1 MSDSAPPP
9 ASPRLEAIQCPH
21 CEEVT
26 MPNLLPDGSTV
37 CSCTAERAIPLAED
51 GPLEA
56 VPVQAAPMD
65 TGAPVDRGPLP
76 EDKGQFGEDIATE
89 DYKRM

>member
-9 ASPRLEAIQCPH
+9 ASPRLDAVQCPH

-26 MPNLLPDGSTV
+26 MPNLLADGSTV
-37 CSCTAERAIPLAED
+37 CSCTAERALPLGEG
-51 GPLEA
+51 GPI
-56 VPVQAAPMD
+56 QAAPMD
-65 TGAPVDRGPLP
+65 TAGESHRGPLP
-76 EDKGQFGEDIATE
+76 EDKGQFGQDVATE

>member
-1 MSDSAPPP
+1 MSDSAPQP
-9 ASPRLEAIQCPH
+9 ASPRLDAVQCPH
-21 CEEVT
+21 CDEVT

-37 CSCTAERAIPLAED
+37 CSCTAERAIPLGEG
-51 GPLEA
+51 GPML
-56 VPVQAAPMD
+56 AAPMD
-65 TGAPVDRGPLP
+65 TEESRPGPLP

>member
-51 GPLEA
+51 GPLKD

-65 TGAPVDRGPLP
+65 TAESRPGPLP

>member
-21 CEEVT
+21 CDEVT
-26 MPNLLPDGSTV
+26 MPNRLPDGSTV
-37 CSCTAERAIPLAED
+37 CSCTAERAIPA
-51 GPLEA
+51 GPGEEPL
-56 VPVQAAPMD
+56 AAPMD
-65 TGAPVDRGPLP
+65 TAQEKRGPLP
-76 EDKGQFGEDIATE
+76 EDHGQFGEDIATE

>member
-9 ASPRLEAIQCPH
+9 ASPRLEAVQCPH

-26 MPNLLPDGSTV
+26 MPNLLADGSTV
-37 CSCTAERAIPLAED
+37 CSCTAERALPLGED
-51 GPLEA
+51 GPVLG
-56 VPVQAAPMD
+56 APMD
-65 TGAPVDRGPLP
+65 TGHTAEPGPLP
-76 EDKGQFGEDIATE
+76 EDRGQFGTDVATE

>member
-9 ASPRLEAIQCPH
+9 ASPRLDAVQCPH

-37 CSCTAERAIPLAED
+37 CSCTAERALPLGEG
-51 GPLEA
+51 GPMLG
-56 VPVQAAPMD
+56 APMD
-65 TGAPVDRGPLP
+65 TAGESHPGPLP
-76 EDKGQFGEDIATE
+76 KDEGQFGEDIATE

>member
-9 ASPRLEAIQCPH
+9 ASPRLDAVQCPH

-37 CSCTAERAIPLAED
+37 CSCTAERALPLGEG
-51 GPLEA
+51 GPI
-56 VPVQAAPMD
+56 QAAPMD
-65 TGAPVDRGPLP
+65 TAGESHRGPLP
-76 EDKGQFGEDIATE
+76 EDKGQFGHDVATE